1 MDAMKYYLPAGLA
14 IIAIIL
20 CGTVHGFVTGR
31 WEMSPTAQAAGA
43 RLANV
48 ALDLGD
54 WNGEDL
60 PLRAGGSEPMAGE
73 LYRRYVNRATGK
85 AVRVFLVCGR
95 PGPVSVHTPDS
106 CYAASGYKVKV
117 LGKLSAR
124 SGGDATAE
132 FEAADLL
139 KQRAMER
146 DHLRILWS
154 WNAAGSWVVPQ
165 DTRLTFARFP
175 YLYKLYLMRDLSRSG
190 EPLDGDPCTDLM
202 RQLGPELQRA
212 LFSGT

>member
-1 MDAMKYYLPAGLA
+1 MRLCLPAGLA
-14 IIAIIL
+14 VVAIVL
-20 CGTVHGFVTGR
+20 CGTVHGFVSGR
-31 WEMSPTAQAAGA
+31 WEVSHGAHEAGA

-54 WNGEDL
+54 WKGEEL
-60 PLRAGGSEPMAGE
+60 PLHSTSTEPMTGE
-73 LYRRYVNRATGK
+73 LYRRYVNRASGK
-85 AVRVFLVCGR
+85 AVRVYLVCGR

-124 SGGDATAE
+124 AGDAAVE

-139 KQRAMER
+139 KQRATEQ
-146 DHLRILWS
+146 DHLRIFWS
-154 WNAAGSWVVPQ
+154 WNATGSWIVPG
-165 DTRLTFARFP
+165 DTRLTFARYP
-175 YLYKLYLMRDLSRSG
+175 YLYKVYLMRDLSRSG
-190 EPLDGDPCTDLM
+190 EPLDGDPCTELM

-212 LFSGT
+212 LFAGT